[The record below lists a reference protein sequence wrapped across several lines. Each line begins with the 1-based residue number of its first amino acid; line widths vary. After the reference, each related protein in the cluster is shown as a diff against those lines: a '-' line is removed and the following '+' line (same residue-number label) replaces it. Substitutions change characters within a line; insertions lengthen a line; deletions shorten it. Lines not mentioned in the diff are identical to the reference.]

1 MESTAP
7 AFVSDAESRYEVTAP
22 REVLRLLDN
31 ICERRP
37 LVSLA
42 YGAGDSFLTS
52 LLRVDRDNRS
62 IVLDTVDDTAVNER
76 ATNAA
81 RVSLRTA
88 LDNIRIIIPVT
99 GLRACQY
106 ENRPALCANLPESLI
121 RLQRREH
128 YRIQTPMGT
137 PVQVAIPFAGTTG
150 QSTVRISLLD
160 ISCGGVALI
169 DDKAVLDETRG
180 REYPRCRI
188 DLPGIGVI
196 ETTLQVRESQEFT
209 LRNGLTRRRIGCQ
222 FVDPSPTILSA
233 INRYIMKLERELSVR
248 RAGLE

>member
-1 MESTAP
+1 MESNAP
-7 AFVSDAESRYEVTAP
+7 AFASDVESRYEVTAP
-22 REVLRLLDN
+22 REVLGLLDD
-31 ICERRP
+31 ICEHKP
-37 LVSLA
+37 LVALA

-52 LLRVDRDNRS
+52 LLQVDRDNRS
-62 IVLDTVDDTAVNER
+62 IVLDAMVDTAVNER
-76 ATNAA
+76 ATRAS
-81 RVSLRTA
+81 RVSLRTM

-99 GLRACQY
+99 GLRTCLH

-128 YRIQTPMGT
+128 YRIQTPMGK
-137 PVQVAIPFAGTTG
+137 PVQAAIPMAGTTG
-150 QSTVRISLLD
+150 QSTVRLSLFD

-169 DDKAVLDETRG
+169 EDQAVLDETVG
-180 REYPRCRI
+180 REYPQCRI

-222 FVDPSPTILSA
+222 FVNPSPTILSA
-233 INRYIMKLERELSVR
+233 INRYIMKLERELNAR

>member
-7 AFVSDAESRYEVTAP
+7 AFASDAESRYEVTAP
-22 REVLRLLDN
+22 REVLGLLDS
-31 ICERRP
+31 ICERKP

-52 LLRVDRDNRS
+52 LLQVDRDNRS
-62 IVLDTVDDTAVNER
+62 IVLDAVVDTAVNER
-76 ATNAA
+76 ATSAA
-81 RVSLRTA
+81 RVSLRTM
-88 LDNIRIIIPVT
+88 LDNIRIIIPIV

-106 ENRPALCANLPESLI
+106 ENRPALRADFPESLI

-128 YRIQTPMGT
+128 YRIQTPMGK
-137 PVQVAIPFAGTTG
+137 PVQATIPIAGTTG
-150 QSTVRISLLD
+150 QSTVRIPLFD

-169 DDKAVLDETRG
+169 EDKAVLDETVG
-180 REYPRCRI
+180 REYPDCRI
-188 DLPGIGVI
+188 DLPGIGII
-196 ETTLQVRESQEFT
+196 EATLQVRESQEFT

-222 FVDPSPTILSA
+222 FVNPSPTILSA
-233 INRYIMKLERELSVR
+233 INRYIMKLERELNAR